1 MREHPTTPQSG
12 TIDRSTLIPLGVTA
26 TIIGSLIGA
35 TWWLQ
40 GRLSDIDRRLERIE
54 YKTDS
59 SWNQTS
65 MENWALKLARNNPT
79 ITVPDVK

>member
-1 MREHPTTPQSG
+1 MKDTAG
-12 TIDRSTLIPLGVTA
+12 TIDRNTLIPLGVV
-26 TIIGSLIGA
+26 GSVAITFLGG

-54 YKTDS
+54 YKTDA

-65 MENWALKLARNNPT
+65 MENWALKLARQNPT
-79 ITVPDVK
+79 LIVPEIK

>member
-1 MREHPTTPQSG
+1 MKDTAG
-12 TIDRSTLIPLGVTA
+12 IIDRNTLIPLGVV
-26 TIIGSLIGA
+26 GSVAITFLGG

-54 YKTDS
+54 YKTDA

-65 MENWALKLARNNPT
+65 MENWALKLARQNPAL
-79 ITVPDVK
+79 IVPEIK

>member
-1 MREHPTTPQSG
+1 MNSESG
-12 TIDRSTLIPLGVTA
+12 TIDRSTLVPLGVMASVLTVF
-26 TIIGSLIGA
+26 LGA

-54 YKTDS
+54 YKTDA

-65 MENWALKLARNNPT
+65 MENWALKLARQNPT
-79 ITVPDVK
+79 LLVPEIK